1 LGKTVKPSKEPAE
14 RKGIYNSKK
23 HLSYIMYL
31 DCNNLYGKALSEPLP
46 IGGFKYKNG
55 NDFNIEKILKSKYDG
70 KHGYTFIVDLEI
82 PKELHKKI

>member
-1 LGKTVKPSKEPAE
+1 MIPHRYALANNCYLYDEKLGKTVKLSKEEAE

-46 IGGFKYKNG
+46 IGGFKYKND
-55 NDFNIEKILKSKYDG
+55 NSTQKISTNQLVV
-70 KHGYTFIVDLEI
+70 F
-82 PKELHKKI
+82 